1 MLESGKHHSYNLQI
15 NNFCLSKPK
24 TWTMDMNQLFSRY
37 WSAGKKGQ
45 LTPWIVDYQA
55 PPSMEF
61 SRQEYWS
68 GLPFPSPHL
77 NHFKCAVQ

>member
-45 LTPWIVDYQA
+45 W
-55 PPSMEF
+55 F
-61 SRQEYWS
+61 SRQVINKVKPYNCPRSLS
-68 GLPFPSPHL
+68 GESFQAMVHSGCISLS
-77 NHFKCAVQ
+77 